1 MENNKKRAAG
11 SGTTSGPRRERR
23 QAIQWSA
30 LQQADQPVSSP
41 AEMEKQLAALK
52 KATESAEKQLKELE
66 KADKQAKR
74 ASSRSGKHGPR
85 TEKAAET
92 LKETLKK
99 APGNKPKLVSLEQ
112 IQKEQALEAK
122 LASLK
127 KELEKKMPATKSSSS
142 SADPNSLKKEEDP
155 IAAGTE
161 KKEESSLKKEGKPVV
176 VVDWHNCLEKDD
188 VVPEENL
195 HALKKVLEVADVRI
209 ISWVGTEARR
219 KAALK
224 QIRGLLPAETLKKV
238 KGYQCV
244 WYRCGEG
251 GKVDWACH
259 YKAEAVFDDHPAI
272 VEEAREWGI
281 LPFATGGNKPHKGGG
296 GFWSFAEAAESYLKK
311 FDM

>member
-1 MENNKKRAAG
+1 MKKLLLVGSLKKDGKQQEKGSWEWDHLWPKEGEKAG
-11 SGTTSGPRRERR
+11 HPMVCPATSR
-23 QAIQWSA
+23 
-30 LQQADQPVSSP
+30 PVS
-41 AEMEKQLAALK
+41 LK

-66 KADKQAKR
+66 KAEKQAKR

-127 KELEKKMPATKSSSS
+127 KEPEKKMPATKSSSS

-224 QIRGLLPAETLKKV
+224 QIRDLLPADTLKKV

-244 WYRCGEG
+244 WYR
-251 GKVDWACH
+251 
-259 YKAEAVFDDHPAI
+259 
-272 VEEAREWGI
+272 EWGI
-281 LPFATGGNKPHKGGG
+281 LPFAICGNKPHKGGG

>member
-23 QAIQWSA
+23 QAIQWFA
-30 LQQADQPVSSP
+30 LQQADQPVSSSP
-41 AEMEKQLAALK
+41 NMEKQLAALR
-52 KATESAEKQLKELE
+52 KATESAQKQLKELE
-66 KADKQAKR
+66 KAEKQAKR

-99 APGNKPKLVSLEQ
+99 APGNKPTLVSLEQ

-127 KELEKKMPATKSSSS
+127 KALEKNMPAAKSSSS
-142 SADPNSLKKEEDP
+142 SSNQKSLKKDEDP
-155 IAAGTE
+155 IAAGTL
-161 KKEESSLKKEGKPVV
+161 KKEESSLKKDGKPVV

-195 HALKKVLEVADVRI
+195 HALQKVLEVADVRI
-209 ISWVGTEARR
+209 ISWVGSEARR
-219 KAALK
+219 KSALK
-224 QIRGLLPAETLKKV
+224 QIRDLLPAETLKKA

-244 WYRCGEG
+244 RYRCGEG

-259 YKAEAVFDDHPAI
+259 FV
-272 VEEAREWGI
+272 R
-281 LPFATGGNKPHKGGG
+281 
-296 GFWSFAEAAESYLKK
+296 
-311 FDM
+311 